1 METIKQKNTKGGR
14 PKKTIRRERTTGIRF
29 TKTEHF
35 IVKEKASKA
44 GLKITV
50 YVRQMAIQGTVK
62 SRMSEE
68 ESRFVR
74 QLVGMSNN
82 LNQLTKS
89 CHEEGMLKAMMY
101 FEKYRNQ
108 IDDLLQKLRHA

>member
-1 METIKQKNTKGGR
+1 MQKERNTKGGR
-14 PKKTIRRERTTGIRF
+14 PKKLVRRERTTGIRF

-44 GLKITV
+44 GLKMTA
-50 YVRQMAIQGTVK
+50 YVRQMAINGMVK
-62 SRMSEE
+62 SRLTED

-82 LNQLTKS
+82 INQLTKS

-101 FEKYRNQ
+101 FERYRNQ
-108 IDDLLQKLRHA
+108 IDYLLQKLRHA

>member
-1 METIKQKNTKGGR
+1 METQEERKTKGGR
-14 PKKTIRRERTTGIRF
+14 PKKLVRRERTTGIRF

-35 IVKEKASKA
+35 IIKEKASKA
-44 GLKITV
+44 GLKITA
-50 YVRQMAIQGTVK
+50 YVRQIAVQGTVK
-62 SRMSEE
+62 SRLTEE

-82 LNQLTKS
+82 LNQLAKS
-89 CHEEGMLKAMMY
+89 CHEEGMLKAMIY